1 RDDDA
6 ARFAEFA
13 KRIRQFQEFRRELVR
28 LGTEV
33 SPEKGRE
40 WGDNDANRT
49 VRSALNKD
57 LEGLAQVYD
66 ARLKR
71 LYRELEEDL
80 RRTTW
85 ILATVAAAA
94 IMLAAAGI
102 MIIWRAV
109 ARPLAKI
116 TSVTATV
123 AAGGTVPV
131 PYGERHDEVGALARS
146 IGIFQLAMRRN
157 ED

>member
-1 RDDDA
+1 RKFSVGLLKFNERIGEVVNMWQGAVRDDDA

-40 WGDNDANRT
+40 GGDNDANRT

-57 LEGLAQVYD
+57 LEGLAGVYD

-71 LYRELEEDL
+71 LYRELGEDL

-85 ILATVAAAA
+85 MLATLAVAA
-94 IMLAAAGI
+94 IMLAAGGI

-109 ARPLAKI
+109 ARPLAQI

-123 AAGGTVPV
+123 AAGGT
-131 PYGERHDEVGALARS
+131 
-146 IGIFQLAMRRN
+146 
-157 ED
+157 